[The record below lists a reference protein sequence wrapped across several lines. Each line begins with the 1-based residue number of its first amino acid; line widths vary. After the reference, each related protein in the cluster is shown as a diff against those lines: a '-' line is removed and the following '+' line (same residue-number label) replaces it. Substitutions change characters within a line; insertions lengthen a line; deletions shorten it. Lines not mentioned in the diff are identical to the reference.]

1 MRKVNSEEI
10 LYANPKQNIEK
21 GEDPLHTFD
30 LIVDS
35 TVIGRAEITYYSKPF
50 PLYQITDIYVEYE
63 YKGQGYASKIMD
75 QVESFLKKRKK
86 AGVLVDAIDT
96 DSPASGMY
104 ERRGWQKVPG
114 EPFLFAYNLPKNA
127 KINALRGYPMR
138 YTDLM
143 ERESWKK
150 REVIE

>member
-1 MRKVNSEEI
+1 MRERNIEKIV
-10 LYANPKQNIEK
+10 YTNPKQNMEK
-21 GEDPLHTFD
+21 GEDPLHTLD
-30 LIVDS
+30 LIVDNK
-35 TVIGRAEITYYSKPF
+35 VVGRAEIMYYSRPF
-50 PLYQITDIYVEYE
+50 PLYQINDLYVEYE
-63 YKGQGYASKIMD
+63 HKGAGYASKIMD

-114 EPFLFAYNLPKNA
+114 ESFLFAYNLPKSA
-127 KINALRGYPMR
+127 KIDALRGYASR
-138 YTDLM
+138 YTYLT

-150 REVIE
+150 REIIE